1 MATIDLSP
9 LYRSS
14 VGFDRMASLLDS
26 ALRSDTGATGYPPY
40 NIELVAENQY
50 AVTLAVAGFEED
62 DLEIEVENGVLRV
75 TGKKAEENEK
85 REYLHRGIAN
95 RAFERKFSLAEHIE
109 VTGAA
114 LKNGLL
120 TVGLVKNIPEA
131 KKPKRIDIS
140 SSTKDL
146 LEDRSKSKE
155 SAA

>member
-50 AVTLAVAGFEED
+50 AITLAVAGFED
-62 DLEIEVENGVLRV
+62 SDLEIEVENGVLRV

-85 REYLHRGIAN
+85 REFLHRGIAN

-120 TVGLVKNIPEA
+120 TIGLVKNIPEA
-131 KKPKRIDIS
+131 MKPKRISIG

-146 LEDRSKSKE
+146 LEVRSKCKE